1 MLLFPFLLVIFAG
14 VLFVLAY
21 GLWLIL
27 YSAILA

>member
-27 YSAILA
+27 YSALLA